1 MSETVSYFGKGSG
14 RLLGTYGLFQDVLD
28 YELSCA
34 ERYRRFVSL
43 VMIRGASAESPVL
56 RILADRIRNSDL
68 LADKESHL
76 VVLMSETDR
85 GGATVA
91 IERFRE
97 FCAEH
102 PLWFSSVTFPQDA
115 GSAADLVQAGER
127 RLELACQDRPGA
139 VVAAD

>member
-1 MSETVSYFGKGSG
+1 MTSYIGKGSS
-14 RLLGTYGLFQDVLD
+14 RVLGTYGLFQDVLD

-56 RILADRIRNSDL
+56 RILSDRIRTSDL
-68 LADKESHL
+68 LADKDSHL
-76 VVLMSETDR
+76 VVLMSETDQS
-85 GGATVA
+85 GATIA

-102 PLWFSSVTFPQDA
+102 PLWFSSVTFPQDTGNA
-115 GSAADLVQAGER
+115 SDLVEAGER
-127 RLELACQDRPGA
+127 RLEVACQNEPGA
-139 VVAAD
+139 IVMAD